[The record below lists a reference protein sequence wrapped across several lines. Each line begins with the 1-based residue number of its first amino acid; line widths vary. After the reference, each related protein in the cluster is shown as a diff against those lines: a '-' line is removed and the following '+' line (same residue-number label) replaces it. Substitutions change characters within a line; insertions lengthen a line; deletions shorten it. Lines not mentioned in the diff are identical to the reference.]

1 MPAVVRA
8 SRLHWWEPSA
18 PPAGGTAV
26 LLVVAPWSHYDLAML
41 DVLDESVPGPDRPGE
56 APPVFVANLERYR
69 SVEELTADI
78 PILESFPFQSP
89 IAALWRDGAFRNV
102 AWGKAGR
109 DLVADALDLP
119 PEAFNE
125 QVIARTPRYSPS
137 PDRTSHVGA

>member
-1 MPAVVRA
+1 MTRFQDLLAASPNSSPSREQDRASRELPAVVRA

-69 SVEELTADI
+69 SVEE
-78 PILESFPFQSP
+78 
-89 IAALWRDGAFRNV
+89 
-102 AWGKAGR
+102 
-109 DLVADALDLP
+109 
-119 PEAFNE
+119 
-125 QVIARTPRYSPS
+125 
-137 PDRTSHVGA
+137 